1 MSTVFAERQEWEDAI
16 RTCRAILA
24 RDNCWERA
32 YRVMMTAYAQLGNRT
47 QALRAYRSCEES
59 LRKELDVA
67 PSPATRRLHA
77 SILEST
83 VAPDAGLS

>member
-1 MSTVFAERQEWEDAI
+1 
-16 RTCRAILA
+16 
-24 RDNCWERA
+24 
-32 YRVMMTAYAQLGNRT
+32 MTAYAQLGNRT

-59 LRKELDVA
+59 LRKELDVV
-67 PSPATRRLHA
+67 PSPATRHLHA